1 VSGREREGLSRLKKD
16 HFLRNPCGEWLPT
29 RRIPRL
35 ISAYD
40 AENSDTHLRAR
51 LYYWP
56 DFEWDHA
63 GLGRKL
69 AAVRNRQGRLTWR
82 MEELGFKLRS
92 KADLEALT
100 GEVMKSSEIEAEI
113 LDCDQVRSS
122 IARPLCVDIGTLT
135 PADSKVESVVETLL
149 DATGN
154 NRAPLGAERLF
165 GWYAALF
172 PAGRS
177 GTTRIT
183 IGQWRTDATDPMQVI
198 CGRSALSAFT
208 IKRPLPW
215 RFPHK

>member
-1 VSGREREGLSRLKKD
+1 MGSR
-16 HFLRNPCGEWLPT
+16 
-29 RRIPRL
+29 
-35 ISAYD
+35 
-40 AENSDTHLRAR
+40 RA
-51 LYYWP
+51 
-56 DFEWDHA
+56 
-63 GLGRKL
+63 GRKL

-82 MEELGFKLRS
+82 MEELGSKLRS

-122 IARPLCVDIGTLT
+122 IARPLGVDIGTLT
-135 PADSKVESVVETLL
+135 PADSKVEGVVETLL

-177 GTTRIT
+177 VTTRIT

-208 IKRPLPW
+208 IKRPLPR

>member
-1 VSGREREGLSRLKKD
+1 
-16 HFLRNPCGEWLPT
+16 
-29 RRIPRL
+29 
-35 ISAYD
+35 
-40 AENSDTHLRAR
+40 
-51 LYYWP
+51 
-56 DFEWDHA
+56 
-63 GLGRKL
+63 
-69 AAVRNRQGRLTWR
+69 
-82 MEELGFKLRS
+82 
-92 KADLEALT
+92 
-100 GEVMKSSEIEAEI
+100 MKSGEIEAEI

-122 IARPLCVDIGTLT
+122 IARPLGVDIGTLT
-135 PADSKVESVVETLL
+135 PADSKVEGVVETLL

-183 IGQWRTDATDPMQVI
+183 IGQWRTDATDPMQVT

-208 IKRPLPW
+208 IKRPLPR